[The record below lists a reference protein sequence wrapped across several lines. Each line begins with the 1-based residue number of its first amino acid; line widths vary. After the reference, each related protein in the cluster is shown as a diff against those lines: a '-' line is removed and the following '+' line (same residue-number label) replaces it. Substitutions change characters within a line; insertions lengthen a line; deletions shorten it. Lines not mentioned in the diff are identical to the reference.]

1 MIEIKKPGLLSTLQ
15 DLGRTGYQKYGV
27 IASGVMDQDAHK
39 IANMLVGNSEEQPTL
54 EMTLIGPR
62 IVFHEDCLISLCGG
76 DIGPQIN
83 GQQVSLWKPI
93 WVNAGSELTFASYK
107 EGCRTYLAIAGGFD
121 VELVMD
127 SYATYLR
134 AHIGGHNGRA
144 LQKGDRLTLKEK
156 SSLSKKMIASLKQSD
171 KPFVEAKWHIPIQMR
186 RPSNQRIRVI
196 EGKQFSLFNKE
207 SKIALFNNSYKVA
220 SQSDRMGYRLNGSA
234 LALSE
239 EKEMI
244 SEAVA
249 MGTIQVPPDGQP
261 IILMADRQTTGGY
274 PKIGQVASIDLHVLA
289 QTKPGEEV
297 YFEKISFTE
306 AQKLFIQKEQ
316 RLYEYKR
323 SIQIKYQ

>member
-1 MIEIKKPGLLSTLQ
+1 MIEIKKPGLLTTVQ
-15 DLGRTGYQKYGV
+15 DLGRTGFQKYGV

-39 IANMLVGNSEEQPTL
+39 IANMLVGNNEEQPTL

-83 GQQVSLWKPI
+83 GQKVRLWRPI
-93 WVNAGSELTFASYK
+93 WVKAKSELTFGSYK

-121 VELVMD
+121 VEVVMD

-134 AHIGGHNGRA
+134 AHIGGHKGRA
-144 LQKGDRLTLKEK
+144 LQKGDQLSLKEK
-156 SSLSKKMIASLKQSD
+156 SRLSGKIMDSLKQPD
-171 KPFVEAKWHIPIQMR
+171 KPFVEAQWSIPIQTR

-196 EGKQFSLFNKE
+196 EGKQFSLFNKD
-207 SKIALFNNSYKVA
+207 SKIALFSHPYKVA
-220 SQSDRMGYRLNGSA
+220 SQSDRMGYRLSGSA

-244 SEAVA
+244 SEAVT

-297 YFEKISFTE
+297 YFEKISFAA
-306 AQKLFIQKEQ
+306 AQRLYIQKEQ
-316 RLYEYKR
+316 RLYEYKK
-323 SIQIKYQ
+323 SIQIKYR